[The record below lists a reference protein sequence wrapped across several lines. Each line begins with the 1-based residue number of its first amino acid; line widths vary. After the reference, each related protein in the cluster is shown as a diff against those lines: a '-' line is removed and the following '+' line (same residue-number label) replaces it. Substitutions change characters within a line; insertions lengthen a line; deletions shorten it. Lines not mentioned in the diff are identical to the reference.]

1 MPSTPKRATDADQRG
16 EALNDLGISLKTLG
30 ARESG
35 IARLQDAVT
44 SYRAAL
50 EERTREPVP
59 LNWAG
64 SWGNLGV
71 TLAELAN
78 RTDDLAVARPALA
91 QVVEAE
97 TVLRAG
103 GHLPFADQFTR
114 TIPTIHSLMTR
125 LT

>member
-1 MPSTPKRATDADQRG
+1 M
-16 EALNDLGISLKTLG
+16 
-30 ARESG
+30 
-35 IARLQDAVT
+35 
-44 SYRAAL
+44 
-50 EERTREPVP
+50 P

-78 RTDDLAVARPALA
+78 RTDDLALARQALA

-114 TIPTIHSLMTR
+114 TIPKIQAIITR